1 MKKMNDTLFEELYA
15 LLTGKGL
22 KELKD
27 ALSEMPYPDI
37 AEFIMALDDELDEE
51 KLAVKVFVAFNRHL
65 GIVGGISYPVS
76 VLHGFKKDTKGLPHQ
91 GI

>member
-51 KLAVKVFVAFNRHL
+51 KLAVLIESLDRL
-65 GIVGGISYPVS
+65 GEF
-76 VLHGFKKDTKGLPHQ
+76 FKEKAE
-91 GI
+91 